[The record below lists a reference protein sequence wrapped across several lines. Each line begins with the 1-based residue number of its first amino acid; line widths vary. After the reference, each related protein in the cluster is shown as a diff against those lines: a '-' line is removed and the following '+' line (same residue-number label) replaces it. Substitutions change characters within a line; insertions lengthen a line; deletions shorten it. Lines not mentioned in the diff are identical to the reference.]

1 MYNYG
6 LVKFLQAKKL
16 KSNECINAFL
26 TSEGVREFTAKH
38 HNRVN
43 SYIEKHWTKF
53 SSFVDKGIKD
63 GTLQG
68 KAVKLNTYF
77 DEVRE
82 YSAAVKKELEEV
94 KLSVEQQNVLDEIKK
109 SGIGKLQSIM
119 MKEGINPVG
128 KNYNYKSKSLQW
140 LPIVNQVIE
149 NGIKIE

>member
-26 TSEGVREFTAKH
+26 KSEGVTEFTAKH

-53 SSFVDKGIKD
+53 ASFVDRGIKD

-68 KAVKLNTYF
+68 KAVKLNTYY
-77 DEVRE
+77 DEQNE
-82 YSAAVKKELEEV
+82 YRNIVKNEYKEA
-94 KLSVEQQNVLDEIKK
+94 KLTAEQQKILDKIRKN
-109 SGIGKLQSIM
+109 GGGKLQSAM
-119 MKEGINPVG
+119 MKAGINPVR
-128 KNYNYKSKSLQW
+128 KNYEYKSKTLQW
-140 LPIVNQVIE
+140 LPVVNQAIE
-149 NGIKIE
+149 NGISI

>member
-26 TSEGVREFTAKH
+26 KAEDITEFTAKH

-53 SSFVDKGIKD
+53 SSFVDRGIKD

-77 DEVRE
+77 DEQRE
-82 YSAAVKKELEEV
+82 YRSAVKSEFENANLTA
-94 KLSVEQQNVLDEIKK
+94 EQQKILNEIKQN
-109 SGIGKLQSIM
+109 GVGKLQSVM
-119 MKEGINPVG
+119 MKAGVNPVG
-128 KNYNYKSKSLQW
+128 KNYECKAKILQW
-140 LPIVNQVIE
+140 LPVVNQAIE
-149 NGIKIE
+149 NGISI

>member
-26 TSEGVREFTAKH
+26 KAEGVTEFTAKH

-53 SSFVDKGIKD
+53 SSFVDRGIKD

-77 DEVRE
+77 DEQRE
-82 YSAAVKKELEEV
+82 YRDTVKAEFENANLTT
-94 KLSVEQQNVLDEIKK
+94 EQQKILDEIKK
-109 SGIGKLQSIM
+109 NGVGKLQSAM
-119 MKEGINPVG
+119 MKAGINPVG
-128 KNYNYKSKSLQW
+128 KNYECKAKTLQW
-140 LPIVNQVIE
+140 LPVVNQAIE
-149 NGIKIE
+149 NGISI